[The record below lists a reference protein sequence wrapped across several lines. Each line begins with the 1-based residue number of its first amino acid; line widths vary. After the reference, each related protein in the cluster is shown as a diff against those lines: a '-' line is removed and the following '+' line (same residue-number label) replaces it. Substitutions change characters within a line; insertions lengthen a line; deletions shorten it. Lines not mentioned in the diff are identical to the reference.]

1 MSQNT
6 SNQPLQL
13 KPELPKA
20 CGMHARPYPRTPE
33 TTDERRE
40 QLEEWLAAKGRIYKR
55 PPMRLLQKQAVI
67 PSCRKGKPT
76 EEQEQ
81 HFRAQANSILTECLQ
96 LIEEPAEDLGEAAQS
111 ILKDAGQK
119 LAGAKVEE
127 VTPRVPTTPCP
138 AERHP
143 LETTPGLV
151 GRHMT
156 SLPASVKLLVTSA
169 TRGRELPEHGEFKF
183 LTPVRRSLRIER
195 ARSCYPEMLKDHD
208 PVVSALSEILA
219 AEEETRFLFRR
230 NKALPEVTELEG
242 LSSYPPKSPRGFASK

>member
-6 SNQPLQL
+6 NNQPLQL

-20 CGMHARPYPRTPE
+20 SDMHARPVPRTPG
-33 TTDERRE
+33 TTDERRK
-40 QLEEWLAAKGRIYKR
+40 QLEEWLAAKGRTYKR

-76 EEQEQ
+76 EKQEQ

-96 LIEEPAEDLGEAAQS
+96 LIEEPVEDLRETALNL
-111 ILKDAGQK
+111 LKDAGQK
-119 LAGAKVEE
+119 LEGAKGEE
-127 VTPRVPTTPCP
+127 APPREPITPCP
-138 AERHP
+138 AERRP
-143 LETTPGLV
+143 LASTPGLV

-156 SLPASVKLLVTSA
+156 SLPPSVKLLVTSA
-169 TRGRELPEHGEFKF
+169 TRGRELPEHREFKF

-195 ARSCYPEMLKDHD
+195 ARSVYPGMLKDHD
-208 PVVSALSEILA
+208 PVVSALSEIMA
-219 AEEETRFLFRR
+219 AEEETRFFFRR

-242 LSSYPPKSPRGFASK
+242 LSSYPPKSPRGLATK